1 MYDAKVSFALV
12 YRHRTLHH
20 EIDVLRDIRKLK
32 LRRKYGVVTEKI
44 NLFFKLSLGVIDL
57 SSLFVDLSGSRT
69 PQYLHHYGALQVRLR
84 RTVDQYAMQH

>member
-20 EIDVLRDIRKLK
+20 EIDVLTDIRKLK

-44 NLFFKLSLGVIDL
+44 NLFFKLSQGVIDL
-57 SSLFVDLSGSRT
+57 SPLFVDLSGTRT
-69 PQYLHHYGALQVRLR
+69 PQSLHLFGALHLRLL
-84 RTVDQYAMQH
+84 RTVDQCGMQY